1 MGPENICSADQCSG
15 PGAAASSKLAPEQSA
30 VSVGVGN
37 PKMPKDNPFSDNPFN
52 KSDVSKLLPILAVV
66 FMNV

>member
-1 MGPENICSADQCSG
+1 
-15 PGAAASSKLAPEQSA
+15 
-30 VSVGVGN
+30 
-37 PKMPKDNPFSDNPFN
+37 MPKDNPFSDNPFN